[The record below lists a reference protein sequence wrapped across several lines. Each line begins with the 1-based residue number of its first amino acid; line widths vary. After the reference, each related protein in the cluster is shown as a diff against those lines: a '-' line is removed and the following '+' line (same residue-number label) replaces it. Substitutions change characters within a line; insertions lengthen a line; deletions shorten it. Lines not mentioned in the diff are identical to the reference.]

1 MAGRVLGKVQTKA
14 VGKGWTLADSGFDL
28 TPAFSLGVEAP

>member
-1 MAGRVLGKVQTKA
+1 MTGRVLGKVQTKA
-14 VGKGWTLADSGFDL
+14 VGKGWTLVDSGFDL